1 MPENWNQPF
10 PYGFP
15 AAAENAGSV
24 AAPLLAGF
32 SFALVGLVIPAPEH
46 FRWPSATLALL
57 LAGGVAFV
65 AAVQC
70 SFRTRQYA
78 ITPEDIDLWRAEDSH
93 ERKLA
98 VQHLHKL
105 GFDIWARRLNVAYR
119 AGILLLL
126 GGIALALV
134 PRGSIGAVRFLAI
147 AVAAAGLLAELCWV
161 FSNWLLNGSPSMAY
175 DDQPDEP
182 PEDTRF
188 PRLRRSPLLRKL
200 ARAFVPLP
208 RIQLLD
214 QSRTQDRAGD
224 PNR

>member
-1 MPENWNQPF
+1 MPENWDQPF

-15 AAAENAGSV
+15 AATESAGSV

-32 SFALVGLVIPAPEH
+32 SFALVGLVIPAPER
-46 FRWPSATLALL
+46 FRWPSATLVLL

-70 SFRTRQYA
+70 SFWARQYA
-78 ITPEDIDLWRAEDSH
+78 ITPEDIDLWRSEYSR

-98 VQHLHKL
+98 LQHLHKL
-105 GFDIWARRLNVAYR
+105 GFDIWAGRFNVAYR

-134 PRGSIGAVRFLAI
+134 PRGSIGPVRFLAI

-161 FSNWLLNGSPSMAY
+161 FSTWLLNGSPSMAY

-182 PEDTRF
+182 PEDASF
-188 PRLRRSPLLRKL
+188 PRLRRWRPAHSL
-200 ARAFVPLP
+200 ARMFVPLP
-208 RIQLLD
+208 RIQLD
-214 QSRTQDRAGD
+214 QLRAQDHAGE
-224 PNR
+224 PKG